1 MNLYFID
8 ENNRDAKLMIDADT
22 PEGVRF
28 DGRYMHRAKFMSMV
42 FNGASFVSCNLRA
55 STMDDAEAIRADFTS
70 ASLIG
75 MDVRRAKLRE
85 SIFQNSRLI
94 HTHFEHAD
102 LSGADLSGAEIEE
115 THFEGCDLCGTIML
129 ADNLDSAYFRGA
141 RFNKHTVWPAGFRP
155 LDKGAIEV
163 ED

>member
-8 ENNRDAKLMIDADT
+8 EDERDAKLIIDADT

-28 DGRYMHRAKFMSMV
+28 DGRRMHRAKFMSMV
-42 FNGASFVSCNLRA
+42 FNGASFVACDLRA
-55 STMDDAEAIRADFTS
+55 STMDDAEAMRADFTS

-75 MDVRRAKLRE
+75 MDVRRAKLCE
-85 SIFQNSRLI
+85 SIFQKSRLR
-94 HTHFEHAD
+94 HTHFEHTD

-115 THFEGCDLCGTIML
+115 THFEGCDLRGAIML
-129 ADNLDSAYFRGA
+129 ADNLDHAYFERA
-141 RFNKHTVWPAGFRP
+141 IFDRHTVWPVAFRP

-163 ED
+163 KD